1 MLSAFQ
7 ASMSTMKEKSF
18 IDEYVLTNLGHLSL
32 KKQESMRLV
41 LDNIGVTELADID
54 DIDPD
59 LVLDCCRRFD
69 LPLLVSSHVRQCFSS
84 VKHHNFAV
92 AVTPGSKAHEE
103 PASSTARRGRKSG
116 ILQPQDFMAFR
127 EDGTSGAGSPPED
140 ATANSNST
148 VALSHVGGFSNI
160 RMRSD
165 KFASSGGGPGGL
177 GPGKNIHHPSVKSD
191 AAKAVQEK
199 ARAKMATNAITTIPD
214 WCGSPRRWRAF
225 AKHFLRLMTM
235 AGFDIVCRPSYTSV
249 ATSLGWSAACIVEG
263 RVFVWEQLHV
273 ATIKSKTETR

>member
-1 MLSAFQ
+1 M
-7 ASMSTMKEKSF
+7 TKGKSF
-18 IDEYVLTNLGHLSL
+18 IDEHVLANLGHLPP
-32 KKQESMRLV
+32 KKQESMRLL
-41 LDNIGVTELADID
+41 LDGIGATELADID

-59 LVLDCCRRFD
+59 LVLGCCHRFD
-69 LPLLVSSHVRQCFSS
+69 LSLLVSSHVRQHFSS
-84 VKHHNFAV
+84 VKHHNFAAAV
-92 AVTPGSKAHEE
+92 APGPKAHEE
-103 PASSTARRGRKSG
+103 PASSTVRRGRKSG

-127 EDGTSGAGSPPED
+127 EDGTSGAGSSPKD
-140 ATANSNST
+140 ASDNSSST
-148 VALSHVGGFSNI
+148 VVLSHVGGFSNM
-160 RMRSD
+160 RMRFD

-235 AGFDIVCRPSYTSV
+235 AGFDIACRPSCTSV
-249 ATSLGWSAACIVEG
+249 ATSLGWSPACIV
-263 RVFVWEQLHV
+263 
-273 ATIKSKTETR
+273 